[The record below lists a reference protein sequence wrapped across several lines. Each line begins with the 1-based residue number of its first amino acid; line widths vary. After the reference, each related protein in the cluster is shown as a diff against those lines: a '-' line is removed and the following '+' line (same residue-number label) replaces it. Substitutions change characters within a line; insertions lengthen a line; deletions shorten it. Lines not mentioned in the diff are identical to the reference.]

1 MKQTP
6 LAEIKDRFGSKDEL
20 VKELKKLFDKG
31 NLFENRLSADK
42 GLAHVSNAKLLK
54 LYDVAMEVKE
64 RFSTRDKLIDD
75 LLKTLGRVRDEGL
88 RARYERWGLPR
99 LWDHYKSATRKRA

>member
-6 LAEIKDRFGSKDEL
+6 LAEIKERFGSKDEL

-75 LLKTLGRVRDEGL
+75 LLRTLGRVKDEGL

-99 LWDHYKSATRKRA
+99 LWDHYKGETRKRA